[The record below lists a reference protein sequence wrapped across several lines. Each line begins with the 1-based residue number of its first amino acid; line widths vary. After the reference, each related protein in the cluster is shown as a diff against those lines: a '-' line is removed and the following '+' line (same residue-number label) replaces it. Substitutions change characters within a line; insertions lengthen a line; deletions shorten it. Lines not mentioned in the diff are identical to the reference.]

1 MRSIKNILIVG
12 GGSAGWMSA
21 AYLSKCV
28 PGLNITLVESPKVGT
43 VGVGESTLGH
53 INKFL
58 DSLELKDEEWM
69 EFCNATYKTSIK
81 FTDFRKKGTYFHYPF
96 GSYDLEPTMNSLQ
109 DWCYYEAYF
118 NNNEI
123 ESTSFANI
131 NMPHILMTEHNK
143 LTRDETRKV
152 LPSFNFHHDT
162 AYHMDAEKF
171 GQYLKEHI
179 AVPHGV
185 KHIQATIN
193 NIETDEN
200 GISSISTEEGITLS
214 GYDLYIDCTGFKKLL
229 IQETL
234 GVPFE
239 PFDDVL
245 MNDRALAVRIPY
257 VDRENEMESVT
268 NCTAIEN
275 GWVWNIPLWNRI
287 GTGYVHS
294 SKFAD
299 WDQAEEEFR
308 KHLSKR
314 EGFDASELTF
324 NRIHIKHGIQKEPWF
339 KNVCSIGLA
348 LGFIEPLESTGLLT
362 THENIIRLGEAL
374 SRRKGRVTQI
384 DVDAWNFAAKIEI
397 ENFKQFVSIHY
408 GLSERDDTPY
418 WQHVTSNVH
427 YKQNHLDLQPELVYS
442 VQDLMSGITSKYEFD
457 ERYTDG
463 KNCIVA
469 GMGINPVSIQLAKR
483 EAYRYPDIVDIWKDI
498 RQQQEDRNTMI
509 LQEVEK
515 MPTHYEFLRDN
526 IYGKK

>member
-1 MRSIKNILIVG
+1 MRNIKNILIVG

-21 AYLSKCV
+21 AYLAKCV
-28 PGLNITLVESPKVGT
+28 PNINITLVESPKVGT

-58 DSLELKDEEWM
+58 DSLELKDEDWM

-81 FTDFRKKGTYFHYPF
+81 FTDFRKPGTHFHYPF
-96 GSYDLEPTMNSLQ
+96 GDYELSQTVNELR
-109 DWCYYEAYF
+109 DWSYYEAYF
-118 NNNEI
+118 NKNEI

-131 NMPHILMTEHNK
+131 NMPHVLMTEKNK
-143 LTRDETRKV
+143 LSRNEDN
-152 LPSFNFHHDT
+152 LFSSFNFHFDT

-171 GQYLKEHI
+171 GQYLKDNI
-179 AVPHGV
+179 AIPNGV
-185 KHIQATIN
+185 EHIQATIT
-193 NIETDEN
+193 NIETNSD
-200 GISSISTEEGITLS
+200 GISSIDTEEGVTLS

-294 SKFAD
+294 SKFVD
-299 WDQAEEEFR
+299 WEQAEEEFR
-308 KHLSKR
+308 NHLSKR

-374 SRRKGRVTQI
+374 SRRHGKVTQI
-384 DVDAWNFAAKIEI
+384 DVDSWNFAAKMEI
-397 ENFKQFVSIHY
+397 ENFKQFVSLHY

-418 WQHVTSNVH
+418 WHHVTSNVN
-427 YKQNHLDLQPELVYS
+427 YKRNHLDLQPELVYS
-442 VQDLMSGITSKYEFD
+442 VQDTMSVLTSKYELD
-457 ERYTDG
+457 ATYTDG
-463 KNCIVA
+463 KNCIIA
-469 GMGINPVSIQLAKR
+469 GMGINPISIQLAER
-483 EAYRYPDIVDIWKDI
+483 EAYRFPSVVEYWENVRKA
-498 RQQQEDRNTMI
+498 QNDRNAHMLEQI
-509 LQEVEK
+509 EK

-526 IYGKK
+526 IYGK

>member
-1 MRSIKNILIVG
+1 MRNIKNILIVG

-28 PGLNITLVESPKVGT
+28 PNVNVTLVESPKVGT
-43 VGVGESTLGH
+43 IGVGESTLGH

-81 FTDFRKKGTYFHYPF
+81 FTDFRKPGTHFQYPF
-96 GSYDLEPTMNSLQ
+96 GDYDLEHTSNNLQ

-143 LTRDETRKV
+143 LSKDENN
-152 LPSFNFHHDT
+152 LFNSFDFHFHT

-171 GQYLKEHI
+171 GQYLREHI
-179 AVPHGV
+179 ATPNGV

-193 NIETDEN
+193 NITIDDS
-200 GISSISTEEGITLS
+200 GIKSIETEEGITLS

-239 PFDDVL
+239 SFDDVL

-299 WDQAEEEFR
+299 WEQAEEEFR
-308 KHLSKR
+308 NHLSKR
-314 EGFDASELTF
+314 EGFDASQLTF

-339 KNVCSIGLA
+339 KNVCAIGLA

-374 SRRKGRVTQI
+374 SRRQGKVTQI
-384 DVDAWNFAAKIEI
+384 DVDGWNMAARIEI

-418 WQHVTSNVH
+418 WHHVTSNVH
-427 YKQNHLDLQPELVYS
+427 YRKNHLDIQPELVYS
-442 VQDLMSGITSKYEFD
+442 VQDLMSTLTTSFEFD
-457 ERYTDG
+457 SARVDG
-463 KNCIVA
+463 KECVTA
-469 GMGINPVSIQLAKR
+469 GMGINPVSIQMAKR
-483 EAYRYPDIVDIWKDI
+483 EAYRFPGVVAMWENVRKK
-498 RQQQEDRNTMI
+498 QEDRNNMMM
-509 LQEVEK
+509 QEIEK

>member
-1 MRSIKNILIVG
+1 MRNIKNILIVG

-28 PGLNITLVESPKVGT
+28 PNVNITLVESPKVGT
-43 VGVGESTLGH
+43 IGVGESTLGH

-69 EFCNATYKTSIK
+69 KFCNATYKTSIK
-81 FTDFRKKGTYFHYPF
+81 FTDFRRKGTHFQYPF
-96 GSYDLEPTMNSLQ
+96 GDYDLEATSNNLQ

-143 LTRDETRKV
+143 LSNTD
-152 LPSFNFHHDT
+152 LFNSFNFHFHT

-171 GQYLKEHI
+171 GQYLREHI

-193 NIETDEN
+193 NVVTNDA
-200 GISSISTEEGITLS
+200 GISAIETEEGITLS

-299 WDQAEEEFR
+299 WEQAEEEFR
-308 KHLSKR
+308 NHLSKR
-314 EGFDASELTF
+314 EGFDASDLTF

-362 THENIIRLGEAL
+362 THENIIRLGETL
-374 SRRKGRVTQI
+374 SRRQGKVTQF
-384 DVDAWNFAAKIEI
+384 DVDGWNLAAKMEI

-418 WQHVTSNVH
+418 WKHVTSNVH
-427 YKQNHLDLQPELVYS
+427 YKKNHLNMEPELTYS
-442 VQDLMSGITSKYEFD
+442 VYDLMNTMNKTYEFD
-457 ERYTDG
+457 ATIADG
-463 KNCIVA
+463 KTCIA
-469 GMGINPVSIQLAKR
+469 TGMGLNPVSTQLAKR
-483 EAYRYPDIVDIWKDI
+483 EAYRFPGAVDMWENVRKK
-498 RQQQEDRNTMI
+498 QEDRNNM
-509 LQEVEK
+509 LMQEIEK

-526 IYGKK
+526 IYGEE